1 MKRGRL
7 YASLFF
13 LEHTQDMA
21 KQSQMGQWFEEKVF
35 KPLEDKKMPVMEH
48 LHEFQHRLT
57 RAVVVMALVFVG
69 TFFYADE
76 LVTWLRIP
84 LQNYFILDSWEWV
97 PSDLPKIPLVFLAPA
112 EALWQNVKV
121 AGLCALVLTTP
132 YWLWEIW
139 QFVVPGLHTQE
150 RRFIAPFT
158 AISTVA
164 FFLGLTFCFF
174 FVLPFALHF
183 LLSYG
188 LASGFI
194 AQISIA
200 NFVGFILW
208 FLLVFGLIF
217 EVPLALTLMAKLG
230 WVDAPLLRQ
239 YRKWAFLGSFL
250 FAAILTPTPD
260 PFNQCIM
267 ALPMYFFYEVGII
280 SAQIFG
286 KKKPKETEED
296 DVSTAPSSPVVS
308 RPAPQAAGAVAGGDD
323 DYVSV
328 PDSGPR

>member
-1 MKRGRL
+1 
-7 YASLFF
+7 
-13 LEHTQDMA
+13 
-21 KQSQMGQWFEEKVF
+21 
-35 KPLEDKKMPVMEH
+35 
-48 LHEFQHRLT
+48 
-57 RAVVVMALVFVG
+57 
-69 TFFYADE
+69 
-76 LVTWLRIP
+76 
-84 LQNYFILDSWEWV
+84 
-97 PSDLPKIPLVFLAPA
+97 LVFLAPA

-121 AGLCALVLTTP
+121 AGLSALVLTTP

-139 QFVVPGLHTQE
+139 QFVVPGLHAQE
-150 RRFIAPFT
+150 RRFVAPFT
-158 AISTVA
+158 GISTVA

-230 WVDAPLLRQ
+230 WVDAPLLRR

-280 SAQIFG
+280 SAQVFG
-286 KKKPKETEED
+286 KKKPKETDE
-296 DVSTAPSSPVVS
+296 VAPAGPAAPTVS
-308 RPAPQAAGAVAGGDD
+308 RPVIQTAGAVAGGDD

>member
-1 MKRGRL
+1 
-7 YASLFF
+7 
-13 LEHTQDMA
+13 MA
-21 KQSQMGQWFEEKVF
+21 KQSQWGQWFEEKVF

-69 TFFYADE
+69 TFFYADT
-76 LVTWLRIP
+76 LVTWLRVP
-84 LQNYFILDSWEWV
+84 LQNFFILDSWEWV

-121 AGLCALVLTTP
+121 AGLCAIVLTTP

-139 QFVVPGLHTQE
+139 QFVVPGLHAQE
-150 RRFIAPFT
+150 RRFVAPFT

-200 NFVGFILW
+200 QFVGFILW

-267 ALPMYFFYEVGII
+267 AIPMYFFYEVGII

-286 KKKPKETEED
+286 KKTPQESSE
-296 DVSTAPSSPVVS
+296 SAPESSSAPAVARPVVQ
-308 RPAPQAAGAVAGGDD
+308 PAGAVAAGDD